1 MEKKI
6 KKLTECLEHEEIQ
19 LNDSKKKK
27 KLSDC
32 HQ

>member
-27 KLSDC
+27 FSDC
-32 HQ
+32 RQ

>member
-27 KLSDC
+27 LSDC

>member
-19 LNDSKKKK
+19 LNDSKKK
-27 KLSDC
+27 LSDC
-32 HQ
+32 RQ